1 MDIDSMILHLYQ
13 NELNDLQKKIVE
25 IPIAIYNQ
33 KNTCI
38 ATALVY
44 IHDGIGIGGV
54 NNHIITLFGISKYH
68 KRDVLN

>member
-1 MDIDSMILHLYQ
+1 M
-13 NELNDLQKKIVE
+13 E

-38 ATALVY
+38 ATALAC

-54 NNHIITLFGISKYH
+54 NNHLNTIFGISKYH
-68 KRDVLN
+68 KQDVLN